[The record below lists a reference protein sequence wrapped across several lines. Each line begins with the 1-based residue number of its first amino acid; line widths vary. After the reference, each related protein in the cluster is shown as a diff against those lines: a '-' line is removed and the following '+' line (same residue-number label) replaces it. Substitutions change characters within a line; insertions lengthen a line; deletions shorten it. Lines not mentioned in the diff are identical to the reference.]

1 MKMIQPDPL
10 QFFAT
15 RVLLNNLPSYMMT
28 IKQKGYI
35 GDHTIAKDIL
45 RIIKDCTTQKQPWW
59 WVFRY
64 QDYEKEMSV
73 RFDKNHA
80 NFIMD
85 VFTFRLTHS
94 SDLIFPF
101 SKCIPTFE
109 HFYTHLHH
117 HGNYLTVLSLDSCP
131 CSKSFG
137 FMDPLLDV
145 ICSYTTVL
153 KSLTLPKCYN
163 KKKTCCISEKGAET
177 IINSRLTHTLQ
188 EITFVSTVV
197 TTDNIILRILSSL
210 NNLRI
215 LNLSNVYVIGC
226 RQAEK
231 LPIPFN
237 YGSYRAISR
246 LEHLRI
252 YDYINCMCHREST
265 CLLREGESCFWEH
278 IGEQYPNLKTLQIS
292 SIWADKWWGD
302 GWLFRLR
309 DGLSK
314 RNKPLEYLS
323 VNTNY
328 VTIVR
333 QMNADRINTVD
344 TLEDILYEAVRG
356 DQDDESIERVM
367 QKIYGV
373 WWSLDDKTHKL
384 CGDMLAFI
392 NFVIPNFRYIREVF
406 ISCSYIVAEMID
418 KDIIKLPT
426 SFIETFITSIMG
438 PDTEDF
444 KLVHIF
450 EILMKY
456 NGGDPIISVGVIE
469 KVLRVLSLQ
478 KRGQYYWRR
487 EQRIVCECLVNIQ
500 KIDEYNIVMEKI
512 FDFKLMLY
520 WFSDFPDLFEKLRL
534 VVAIKKIFSN

>member
-1 MKMIQPDPL
+1 MIQPDPL

-15 RVLLNNLPSYMMT
+15 RVLLDNLPSYMIT
-28 IKQKGYI
+28 IKEKKGYI
-35 GDHTIAKDIL
+35 GDHTTAKHIL
-45 RIIKDCTTQKQPWW
+45 RILKDYPRENKPW
-59 WVFRY
+59 RNY
-64 QDYEKEMSV
+64 REEKSP
-73 RFDKNHA
+73 RFDKIHA

-85 VFTFRLTHS
+85 VFTFRLMHS

-109 HFYTHLHH
+109 HFYTHLRH

-131 CSKSFG
+131 CSRYFG

-145 ICSYTTVL
+145 ICSHTTVL

-197 TTDNIILRILSSL
+197 TTEKIILRILSSL

-252 YDYINCMCHREST
+252 YDYIDCMCHRGRT
-265 CLLREGESCFWEH
+265 CVPHEGESCFWED

-292 SIWADKWWGD
+292 SIWADKQWGY
-302 GWLFRLR
+302 GWLLRLS

-314 RNKPLEYLS
+314 RKKPLEYLS
-323 VNTNY
+323 VNTDY
-328 VTIVR
+328 VEIVR

-356 DQDDESIERVM
+356 DQDDESIKRVM
-367 QKIYGV
+367 IKILYV
-373 WWSLDDKTHKL
+373 WCWLGDKTHKL

-392 NFVIPNFRYIREVF
+392 NFVIPNFRHISEVF
-406 ISCSYIVAEMID
+406 VNCSYIVAEMIG

-426 SFIETFITSIMG
+426 SFIETFITTIMG
-438 PDTEDF
+438 PETEMF
-444 KLVHIF
+444 SLVHII
-450 EILMKY
+450 EILMGY
-456 NGGDPIISVGVIE
+456 NGGDPIISVGVFE
-469 KVLRVLSLQ
+469 KVLRALSVQ
-478 KRGQYYWRR
+478 ERNQYCWRQ
-487 EQRIVCECLVNIQ
+487 QRRTVCECLVNIQ
-500 KIDEYNIVMEKI
+500 KNDEYNQVMEKI
-512 FDFKLMLY
+512 FDFELMLH
-520 WFSDFPDLFEKLRL
+520 WFSEFPDLFRL
-534 VVAIKKIFSN
+534 VVTNMKTYSTDFLHFS